1 MENGAPLRR
10 SAAGNSTALR
20 AHRHPSTA
28 ERAVAIGVVASE
40 RASQPTGWWPPG
52 REKRR
57 THPCRVRGILYRELL
72 LVRIRPTP
80 YAASIPLAAARH
92 CLHRLR
98 RSFLSPSLLSAPRL
112 APKLSV
118 EAPHLRPTSSLL
130 PQLAR
135 TLPPPKREAG
145 WSLSRLSAVKQREQ
159 GPCLARRPH
168 PPVLHARRTGPGSC
182 PSSQREHAGMVG
194 ITALQ
199 G

>member
-1 MENGAPLRR
+1 MPP
-10 SAAGNSTALR
+10 
-20 AHRHPSTA
+20 PS
-28 ERAVAIGVVASE
+28 
-40 RASQPTGWWPPG
+40 
-52 REKRR
+52 
-57 THPCRVRGILYRELL
+57 
-72 LVRIRPTP
+72 
-80 YAASIPLAAARH
+80 H

-145 WSLSRLSAVKQREQ
+145 RSLSRIPAVKQKEQ

-182 PSSQREHAGMVG
+182 PSSQRESMPGWWGLLPCRDKARGKGG
-194 ITALQ
+194 ITVLE